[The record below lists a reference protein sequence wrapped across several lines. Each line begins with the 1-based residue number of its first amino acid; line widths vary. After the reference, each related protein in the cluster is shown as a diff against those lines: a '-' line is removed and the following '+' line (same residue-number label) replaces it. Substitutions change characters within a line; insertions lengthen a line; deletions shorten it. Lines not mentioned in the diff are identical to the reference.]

1 MDAWQ
6 VNLVCLLEIL
16 LRLDFKV
23 FQPHLKNMKDFHPK
37 YNAKCNLSKLTD
49 HDNTPN
55 LPLLLAALLGLGG
68 FGGWMLPLASWIRN
82 CYGNGEALAAIV
94 ICHSQHPYLEDHD
107 TS

>member
-55 LPLLLAALLGLGG
+55 LPLLLAALLGLGSRRR
-68 FGGWMLPLASWIRN
+68 WERLWWLDASPCILDQKLLW
-82 CYGNGEALAAIV
+82 
-94 ICHSQHPYLEDHD
+94 
-107 TS
+107 